1 MTVTTGISALFSRL
15 TALPRA
21 AVVGLVVALL
31 LVATMLTMLGGG
43 ETRTVTAHFS
53 RAVSLFEG
61 SEVRILGVPVG
72 EVTAVVP
79 EGETIRVDMEYD
91 AEYDVPADASAV
103 IVTPTL
109 TADRFV
115 QLTPAYTDGAK
126 LEDEAVIEVQDTGT
140 PIELD
145 RIYKSL
151 SDLTTAL
158 GPNGVNRDGTLN
170 NVLDSGAEFL
180 DGRGKKANRTIVAL
194 SEAATTFGN
203 NSGELF
209 GTVRAL
215 DEFTGALAANDA
227 AVARFMDDFGAVSQ
241 QLAGEKQ
248 ELQAALGNLAAVLGK
263 IERFVRG
270 NRELLNADL
279 EDLATVLRAIG
290 DHEDTLKTVLD
301 IAPSAMGNL
310 NVAFDPVSDSIGS
323 RLTLNGNIND
333 LDGQLCSF
341 VQAGQL
347 PSADQACQL
356 FEALLEPVVTQP
368 SSERG
373 GPREGPTPQQVRY
386 GSARSAAQLSEL
398 LGGRA

>member
-1 MTVTTGISALFSRL
+1 MTVTTGISAIFSRL

-31 LVATMLTMLGGG
+31 LVATMVTMLGGG

-115 QLTPAYTDGAK
+115 QLTPAYTGGAK
-126 LEDEAVIEVQDTGT
+126 LEDAAVIEVQDTGT
-140 PIELD
+140 PVELD

-170 NVLDSGAEFL
+170 NVLDAGAQFL

-194 SEAATTFGN
+194 SKAATTFGN

-270 NRELLNADL
+270 NRQLLNADL
-279 EDLATVLRAIG
+279 ADLATVLKAIG
-290 DHEDTLKTVLD
+290 DHKKTLEVVLD
-301 IAPSAMGNL
+301 VAPSALGNL
-310 NVAFDPVSDSIGS
+310 AVAFDPETDTIGS
-323 RLTLNGNIND
+323 RLTFNGNVND
-333 LDGQLCSF
+333 LDGQLCTL
-341 VQAGQL
+341 VKAGQI

-368 SSERG
+368 SSSRSA
-373 GPREGPTPQQVRY
+373 PREGPAPQQVRY
-386 GSARSAAQLSEL
+386 GSERSAGHLSEL